1 MSKRIAFTLG
11 ICAYG
16 SQLAYAYE
24 LTASCTLAK
33 FTCHPFTNSDLLN
46 LILQYLE
53 LPDIARFDTAI
64 CDKNFRKIFLHNLA
78 MYVYDGNKNTT
89 YSNCY
94 FQWLFSRKIRIYSL
108 TCNNKQ
114 FHLLLHENKNSSV
127 NILEYLEYIDLSTC
141 SYIVDSLILKLL
153 EYTKKLKSVNVSR
166 LITISDLSLRYLADN
181 CEKLETLNVQNCLY
195 ITLGGIDYVKNKF
208 PNIRFIK
215 K

>member
-1 MSKRIAFTLG
+1 MSKRITR
-11 ICAYG
+11 
-16 SQLAYAYE
+16 
-24 LTASCTLAK
+24 
-33 FTCHPFTNSDLLN
+33 HPFTNNDLLN

-64 CDKNFRKIFLHNLA
+64 CDKDFRKIFLHNLT

-94 FQWLFSRKIRIYSL
+94 FQWLFLRKIRIYSL
-108 TCNNKQ
+108 TCSNDQ

-166 LITISDLSLRYLADN
+166 LITISDLSLRYLTDN
-181 CEKLETLNVQNCLY
+181 CEKLETLNIYKCFYFTRDGV
-195 ITLGGIDYVKNKF
+195 IYVKNKF
-208 PNIRFIK
+208 PNIKIR
-215 K
+215 